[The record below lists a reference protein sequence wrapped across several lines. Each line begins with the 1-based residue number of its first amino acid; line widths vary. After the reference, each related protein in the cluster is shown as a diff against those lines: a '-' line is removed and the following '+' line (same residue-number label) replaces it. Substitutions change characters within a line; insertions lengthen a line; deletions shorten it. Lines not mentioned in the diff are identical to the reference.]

1 MPHPPHTFKA
11 AVGPAPKGNGSVV
24 NLSWKK
30 PIGDVVRYRVYR
42 VDGPTVNATTF
53 SKRVLVA
60 QVTSVP
66 PSRLPA
72 TTAVDVRVTGGKT
85 YTYFAT
91 ARSVDNSGTSSTF
104 SESGM
109 SNFGTVT
116 IP

>member
-1 MPHPPHTFKA
+1 
-11 AVGPAPKGNGSVV
+11 VGPAPRRNGSVV

-42 VDGPTVNATTF
+42 VDGPT
-53 SKRVLVA
+53 KKVLVA

-66 PSRLPA
+66 PSPLPA
-72 TTAVDVRVTGGKT
+72 TTAVDDKVTRGKT

-91 ARSVDNSGTSSTF
+91 ARSVDNSETPSTF
-104 SESGM
+104 NESGM